1 MLHLPRS
8 RTANFFMVVT
18 LTPIIL
24 EKSVQQ
30 LIKRANSSPPSPQA
44 SSIIIR
50 PEPEVEIISSVTEKS
65 GIKDAATEEAIREQ
79 GEQIHPSDVEQPQ
92 LRPQTKPKK
101 TG

>member
-8 RTANFFMVVT
+8 STANFFMVVT

-24 EKSVQQ
+24 EKSCTTTY
-30 LIKRANSSPPSPQA
+30 KKSKFFSSFSTGG
-44 SSIIIR
+44 SIIIR